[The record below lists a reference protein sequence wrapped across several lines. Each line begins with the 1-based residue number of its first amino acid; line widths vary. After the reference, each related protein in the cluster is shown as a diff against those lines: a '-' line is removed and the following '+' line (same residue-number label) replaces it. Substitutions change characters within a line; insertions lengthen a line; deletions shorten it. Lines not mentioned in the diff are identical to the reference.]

1 MWEGEPGCA
10 SVRETAAPSMPLSLK
25 TTQLALFPKCYE
37 FCHLTPETNT
47 LFGRHETARHA
58 VSLSGG
64 LASALAAKRVIECY
78 GRENVLLWFAD
89 VLYED
94 EDLYRFLHDF
104 MSMVGGRLYWYTD
117 GRTPLQVA
125 EERKLIPCD
134 LVAPCSYELKVRP
147 FREFVQAMPTLP
159 IVYIGYD
166 PDETPRQCRTTA
178 SYAQAIPEAR
188 VDYPLIWE
196 PQEAR
201 SLMQV
206 CQQEWG
212 IDPPRLY
219 QFGFDYNNCGGRCC
233 RNGIKAW
240 VRLAYF
246 LPDRFEACAAWEQ
259 KQRDKGGARANR
271 SFAGRQVQG
280 KKQPLPLYELREVY
294 LPQAG
299 KLLKL
304 DQGTNSSVRAK
315 GKA

>member
-1 MWEGEPGCA
+1 
-10 SVRETAAPSMPLSLK
+10 MPLSLK
-25 TTQLALFPKCYE
+25 TTQLALFPKVYE

-47 LFGRHETARHA
+47 LFGRHETAQHA

-89 VLYED
+89 VRYED

-104 MSMVGGRLYWYTD
+104 MSMIGGRLYWYTD

-147 FREFVQAMPTLP
+147 FREFIQAMPALP
-159 IVYIGYD
+159 LVYIGYD
-166 PDETPRQCRTTA
+166 PDETTRQCNTTA

-188 VDYPLIWE
+188 VDYPLTWE
-196 PQEAR
+196 PQETR

-212 IDPPRLY
+212 IEPPRLY
-219 QFGFDYNNCGGRCC
+219 QLGFDYNNCGGRCC

-280 KKQPLPLYELREVY
+280 KKQSLPLYELREVY
-294 LPQAG
+294 LPQAA

-304 DQGTNSSVRAK
+304 DQGTNASTRAK

>member
-1 MWEGEPGCA
+1 MRKRARKTWEVCYLTPQTNTFYAHC
-10 SVRETAAPSMPLSLK
+10 ETA
-25 TTQLALFPKCYE
+25 Q
-37 FCHLTPETNT
+37 
-47 LFGRHETARHA
+47 HA

-64 LASALAAKRVIECY
+64 LASALVAVLVIALY

-94 EDLYRFLHDF
+94 EDLYRFLRDF
-104 MSMVGGRLYWYTD
+104 MAYVGGRLYWYTD

-147 FREFVQAMPTLP
+147 FRAFIKAMPTLP

-166 PDETPRQCRTTA
+166 PDETTRQCNTTA
-178 SYAQAIPEAR
+178 SYTEAIPAATVE
-188 VDYPLIWE
+188 YPLTWE
-196 PQEAR
+196 PQETR

-206 CQQEWG
+206 CQEDWG
-212 IDPPRLY
+212 IEPPRLY
-219 QFGFDYNNCGGRCC
+219 RLGFDYNNCGARCC

-240 VRLAYF
+240 TRLAYF
-246 LPDRFEACAAWEQ
+246 MPERFEACAAWEQ
-259 KQRDKGGARANR
+259 AQRDKGGARAKR

-280 KKQPLPLYELREVY
+280 KKQPLPLYELRKVY
-294 LPQAG
+294 LPQAQ

-304 DQGTNSSVRAK
+304 DQGASVSARAK
-315 GKA
+315 GASHHERTASSV